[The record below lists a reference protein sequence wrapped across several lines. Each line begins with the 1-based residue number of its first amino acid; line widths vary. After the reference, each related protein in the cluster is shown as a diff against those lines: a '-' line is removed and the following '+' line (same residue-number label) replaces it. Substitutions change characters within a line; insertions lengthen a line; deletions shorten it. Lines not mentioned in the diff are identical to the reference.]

1 MTGRRIAQ
9 ILTAAG
15 GISYAL
21 LVIDMARQS
30 PSPAFIALVT
40 TFGLV
45 STIATALFGRFR
57 VERDLAYSRGLHS
70 VTETLRN

>member
-15 GISYAL
+15 CFSYAL

-30 PSPAFIALVT
+30 PSPVFITLVIA
-40 TFGLV
+40 FGLV
-45 STIATALFGRFR
+45 STIATALFAHFR
-57 VERDLAYSRGLHS
+57 IERDLAYGRGLHS
-70 VTETLRN
+70 VTKTLRN